1 MGLGVRMAITALVL
15 ALHVAGISWLGAQ
28 QPVRRPVPGAPLFVQ
43 ARMLSAGGPGRSV
56 PVPAIA
62 SSSPSPRSDPK
73 REPSERV
80 QPPMSTA
87 SSLPQAEDAAQE
99 TAGGG
104 QRAPVPRSAPDLEQ
118 LQGLTF
124 SGLPIRLR
132 LVIDA
137 MGLVRDVIVLSSSE
151 APEVTEAVSQVLS
164 HTAFVPARRDAV
176 DVASEMDIELFFGPG
191 A

>member
-1 MGLGVRMAITALVL
+1 MGLGARMAITALVL

-28 QPVRRPVPGAPLFVQ
+28 HPVRRPVPNAPLFVQ
-43 ARMLSAGGPGRSV
+43 ARMLPAGGPVRSV
-56 PVPAIA
+56 AVPAIA
-62 SSSPSPRSDPK
+62 SPSHSPRSDPTP
-73 REPSERV
+73 EPRERV
-80 QPPMSTA
+80 PAMSTA
-87 SSLPQAEDAAQE
+87 SSLPQAEDATQE
-99 TAGGG
+99 AAGET
-104 QRAPVPRSAPDLEQ
+104 QRAPMPRSAPDLEQ

-132 LVIDA
+132 LLIDA
-137 MGLVRDVIVLSSSE
+137 VGQVRDVIVLSSSE

-164 HTAFVPARRDAV
+164 HTAFVPARRDAT

>member
-1 MGLGVRMAITALVL
+1 MGFGVRTAITALVL
-15 ALHVAGISWLGAQ
+15 ALHVAGLSWLGAQ
-28 QPVRRPVPGAPLFVQ
+28 LPVRRSVPSAPLFVQ
-43 ARMLSAGGPGRSV
+43 ARMLPGGGAGQPV
-56 PVPAIA
+56 AVPAIA
-62 SSSPSPRSDPK
+62 SSRSSPRRDSKP
-73 REPSERV
+73 EPRERV
-80 QPPMSTA
+80 PAMSTA

-99 TAGGG
+99 AAGGG

-118 LQGLTF
+118 LRGLTF

-137 MGLVRDVIVLSSSE
+137 MGLVRDVIVLSSAE

-164 HTAFVPARRDAV
+164 HTAFVPARRDAA

>member
-1 MGLGVRMAITALVL
+1 MAITALVL
-15 ALHVAGISWLGAQ
+15 AFHVAGIFWLGTPQA
-28 QPVRRPVPGAPLFVQ
+28 VRRPVPDAPLFVQ
-43 ARMLSAGGPGRSV
+43 TRMLPGGGPDQSV
-56 PVPAIA
+56 AVPAIA
-62 SSSPSPRSDPK
+62 SPKPSPIGDPK
-73 REPSERV
+73 PEPSERV
-80 QPPMSTA
+80 QLPISTA
-87 SSLPQAEDAAQE
+87 SSLTQTEDALQE
-99 TAGGG
+99 AAEGG
-104 QRAPVPRSAPDLEQ
+104 QRAPVPRSAPHLEQ

-137 MGLVRDVIVLSSSE
+137 LGQVRDVIVLSSAE

-164 HTAFVPARRDAV
+164 HTAFVPARRDAA